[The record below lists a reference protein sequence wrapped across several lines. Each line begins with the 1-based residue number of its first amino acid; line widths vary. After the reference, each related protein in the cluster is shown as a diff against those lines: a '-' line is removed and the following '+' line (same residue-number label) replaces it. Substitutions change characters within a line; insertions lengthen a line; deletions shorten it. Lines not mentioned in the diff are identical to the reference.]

1 MEHVFGTA
9 YSRRALKTPSKAVM
23 REVNSQV
30 LQQLRDSVSRVSTL
44 AQCMRD
50 AVHREGTSGASDDLH
65 DINTPVARVS
75 KQVLS
80 SDKYFNRG
88 DSTPAGY
95 FIAPELSCRNGTGA
109 LIDSVTVADGRGVTK
124 ATENNSKYV
133 VQK

>member
-1 MEHVFGTA
+1 M
-9 YSRRALKTPSKAVM
+9 AVM

-65 DINTPVARVS
+65 DINTSVATVS

-80 SDKYFNRG
+80 SDKNFNRG
-88 DSTPAGY
+88 EIQPRPGILLRRDYRAGMAL
-95 FIAPELSCRNGTGA
+95 APL
-109 LIDSVTVADGRGVTK
+109 LIRLQWRMGLA
-124 ATENNSKYV
+124 
-133 VQK
+133 